1 VWWSDTSRIPLRD
14 GEGRVVGVLCT
25 FQDIT
30 DRRRTE
36 EALRES
42 ERRFRTLVEN
52 SLAGILIVQEG
63 EVLYLNPEAR
73 RLCGELAPRLRLE
86 NLAAAPAEDR
96 RRLAELAARPP
107 GEGPW
112 ELELRLARSGQAG
125 GYRWVHCRANRM
137 EHQGRE
143 ALLLLLLDISRARE
157 LEHMLRVQDK
167 MASLGRVAAGIAHE
181 IRNPLS
187 GVTMYLSAL
196 EGLAEADCTP
206 EEVRRIAGRIR
217 RAAGRIEAVMKR
229 VLDFSRPAAPRLAW
243 VSVNRVIREVIELS
257 QVTLRKS
264 RVEVTTDLA
273 PELPLCHADA
283 QLLEQVLMN
292 LVTNAVQALAEAEG
306 PRRIEIASGL
316 SGGSVVIRVADS
328 GPGVPPEAGE
338 RIFDPFFTIKKD
350 GSGIGLALSQ
360 RIVSDHGGRLTAG
373 VSRWGGAEFTI
384 EMPTTFYW
392 GYDSHG

>member
-1 VWWSDTSRIPLRD
+1 
-14 GEGRVVGVLCT
+14 
-25 FQDIT
+25 
-30 DRRRTE
+30 
-36 EALRES
+36 
-42 ERRFRTLVEN
+42 
-52 SLAGILIVQEG
+52 
-63 EVLYLNPEAR
+63 
-73 RLCGELAPRLRLE
+73 
-86 NLAAAPAEDR
+86 
-96 RRLAELAARPP
+96 
-107 GEGPW
+107 
-112 ELELRLARSGQAG
+112 
-125 GYRWVHCRANRM
+125 
-137 EHQGRE
+137 
-143 ALLLLLLDISRARE
+143 
-157 LEHMLRVQDK
+157 
-167 MASLGRVAAGIAHE
+167 
-181 IRNPLS
+181 
-187 GVTMYLSAL
+187 MYLSAL
-196 EGLAEADCTP
+196 EGLAEEDCTP
-206 EEVRRIAGRIR
+206 EEVRQIAGRIR

-306 PRRIEIASGL
+306 PRRIEIASAL
-316 SGGSVVIRVADS
+316 SGGGVVIRVADS

-373 VSRWGGAEFTI
+373 RSRWGGAEFTI